1 MIPVLVS
8 VLLQTI
14 RLLSQLAARLPDIVG
29 LLQPNYDD
37 SAAIIIRQGLAQVGL
52 NRKIHSWQPL
62 VMTAGDEHHLER
74 QVACTHSEL
83 DVRVCTCRKQRGTAN
98 VPPAQKL
105 HRGAEVES
113 LPTTQS
119 TCVLMCWA
127 CAQHLATQI
136 LKHCMCKGPSAVPQ
150 SLL

>member
-52 NRKIHSWQPL
+52 NRKIHRWQPL

-83 DVRVCTCRKQRGTAN
+83 DLRVCTRRKQRGTAN

-105 HRGAEVES
+105 QGALRLS
-113 LPTTQS
+113 LCPRLNPH
-119 TCVLMCWA
+119 VF
-127 CAQHLATQI
+127 
-136 LKHCMCKGPSAVPQ
+136 
-150 SLL
+150 